1 LCKNKYSDHAV
12 FNGKCLVFVSSE
24 KKFCLEGKI
33 YPCLKVNS
41 SFPFNGNQMSWSCM
55 NNAMLKVCKWQYV
68 AAPYDQQFVTSA
80 NADFIPWERWL
91 LWFWRLYHSP
101 IYLPW
106 ISHARKGSSWTLQQG
121 TILEPIGSLRDPSC
135 RKLCLHFIQY
145 SCTYKCIPTCN
156 MEYRFKS
163 QSKSANL
170 DWIKFFHT
178 TVYHLYPLPVLFG
191 KLCIVVNTQ
200 RWPLLVQILYFKKCY
215 MINV

>member
-1 LCKNKYSDHAV
+1 MGIKWVDPVWIMPCSRYVIDNMLQLLMINNLLHLQMHILFYGKGGTVFLKAV
-12 FNGKCLVFVSSE
+12 
-24 KKFCLEGKI
+24 
-33 YPCLKVNS
+33 P
-41 SFPFNGNQMSWSCM
+41 
-55 NNAMLKVCKWQYV
+55 
-68 AAPYDQQFVTSA
+68 
-80 NADFIPWERWL
+80 
-91 LWFWRLYHSP
+91 HSP
-101 IYLPW
+101 IYLFW

-121 TILEPIGSLRDPSC
+121 TILEPVGSLRDPSC
-135 RKLCLHFIQY
+135 RKWFLHFIQY

-215 MINV
+215 MINI